1 MGKDILRRRLHRLFR
16 IWSTGLGLFDDPITA
31 RSPIRT
37 SSVLRS
43 CCSLFPPLTCVALQI
58 HPAWNGKSMS
68 SELEILARDTF
79 VGRCVSIAALTLLFY
94 DHLITFADEVHLI
107 WPAKLGLVKAI
118 FFLNRYIGSIWIAI
132 AFTTLVSLL
141 FFPLRCKFLDHIPSS
156 SVLNRSQMSWL
167 DHRKHLYRGDQH
179 SNVKLVYDI
188 WQSQRLAFFVLA
200 PFWLIHFVLDIF
212 IITDNT
218 IKVSAGYGYSQ
229 SANMCIAD
237 PRGIWTLWLNGIIY
251 HALILLLLMWIWFS
265 TPRTEQTPFV
275 RLVIRDG
282 FIYFIT
288 ILSMMLFNL
297 LVWRYARTSLVL
309 LPYTVVW
316 VVLNGSLSRTLLSL
330 GSVQTS
336 EEWGHRAKLQ
346 FIPKDIELGRVL
358 SAGTV
363 STYTTKDDHGELV
376 NSCVVHVVL

>member
-141 FFPLRCKFLDHIPSS
+141 FFPLRCRGWITANTYIE
-156 SVLNRSQMSWL
+156 VINIQMLNFIIATR
-167 DHRKHLYRGDQH
+167 
-179 SNVKLVYDI
+179 VYDI

>member
-132 AFTTLVSLL
+132 A
-141 FFPLRCKFLDHIPSS
+141 
-156 SVLNRSQMSWL
+156 
-167 DHRKHLYRGDQH
+167 
-179 SNVKLVYDI
+179 
-188 WQSQRLAFFVLA
+188 
-200 PFWLIHFVLDIF
+200 
-212 IITDNT
+212 
-218 IKVSAGYGYSQ
+218 
-229 SANMCIAD
+229 
-237 PRGIWTLWLNGIIY
+237 
-251 HALILLLLMWIWFS
+251 
-265 TPRTEQTPFV
+265 
-275 RLVIRDG
+275 
-282 FIYFIT
+282 
-288 ILSMMLFNL
+288 
-297 LVWRYARTSLVL
+297 
-309 LPYTVVW
+309 
-316 VVLNGSLSRTLLSL
+316 
-330 GSVQTS
+330 
-336 EEWGHRAKLQ
+336 
-346 FIPKDIELGRVL
+346 
-358 SAGTV
+358 
-363 STYTTKDDHGELV
+363 
-376 NSCVVHVVL
+376 